1 MATTKQQVTIKGVEG
16 VQDQAPTNNDFVTVW
31 CALRAPLTLTYPAA
45 RYNHSKEQGARHH
58 TLTYTLKPGANRVP
72 RQIWDHN
79 AKKSTIVK
87 RIDQRDLVVSAVQP
101 KDMDRKF
108 EAIAHGAPPEKA
120 GSISDLC
127 PAADKVTMKASMK
140 QVGAPH
146 DLHDIDAPEAIRLED

>member
-1 MATTKQQVTIKGVEG
+1 MATRQQVTIKGVEG
-16 VQDQAPTNNDFVTVW
+16 VQNQAPTDNDFVTVW

-79 AKKSTIVK
+79 AKKETIVK
-87 RIDQRDLVVSAVQP
+87 RLDNRDLVVGARQP
-101 KDMDRKF
+101 TEMRRALAAI
-108 EAIAHGAPPEKA
+108 EAGAPPEKA

-140 QVGAPH
+140 QVGAPQDVH
-146 DLHDIDAPEAIRLED
+146 DLDAPDAIRLED